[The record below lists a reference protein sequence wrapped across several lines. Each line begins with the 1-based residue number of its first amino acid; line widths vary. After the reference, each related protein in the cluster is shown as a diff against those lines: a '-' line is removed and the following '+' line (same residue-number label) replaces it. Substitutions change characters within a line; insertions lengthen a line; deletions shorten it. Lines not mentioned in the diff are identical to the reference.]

1 MILALRELGRAASP
15 TEAKKKIT
23 EAVKMTSQKLGNRPA
38 ACRAYYIHP
47 AVPEPYLDGIL
58 LDTLARSQKSIPDD
72 SLRPEERAALRL
84 VTGYRS
90 SRTAA

>member
-1 MILALRELGRAASP
+1 MIVAFQQLGDADNQ

-47 AVPEPYLDGIL
+47 VIPAAYMDGTLFNALDQ
-58 LDTLARSQKSIPDD
+58 AQKIQTSETG
-72 SLRPEERAALRL
+72 LRPEERAALRL
-84 VTGYRS
+84 VQHYNSPRS
-90 SRTAA
+90 T